1 MDGQQLARRADA
13 TRRREG
19 GPSDCILPPAAL
31 PALALALLL
40 ALLLAPAGLAA
51 QQDTTRTARDTARA
65 DTTAQDTAARDT
77 TPPDTTL
84 TPRQR
89 ALQRLRTLPMTP
101 VQPDTTDSLAMDSL
115 AVDSL
120 AVDSLVVDSLA
131 VDSLAPG
138 AAGDSAAAGAVDTT
152 RAGQDV
158 VVDSG
163 PPELPGR
170 LAPIPP
176 DTGRIRPGER
186 EGIEQRPAR
195 RPREDVAT
203 MEEAAVRERLEALE
217 GYESTEYRGEGAV
230 FWADSNQLRLT
241 GDARIAREGNALET
255 DSLLV
260 YDGGTDVVCGYGS
273 PVLSGEDEPVT
284 SDRVCFDIERDVGM
298 AESARTRFTRQAT
311 WYVLGANN
319 RVFLL
324 DEGEKSTLYGE
335 RTEFTSCDLE
345 HPHYTFRARSLKM
358 VDGGM
363 MVARDVTLQFE
374 DVPVFWLPWM
384 ISPTNRGRRSGLL
397 MPQFGVNDIVRNNA
411 GYSRQ
416 ISNVGFYWAIND
428 YVSARGTFDWWS
440 GNWTAVEGA
449 LTYYWRRQFLQGSLN
464 AKHYWRQR
472 EGVPAGRE
480 FTLNTT
486 NSWRPDER
494 TRLQMNARYAS
505 SADFVRQNS
514 FDPREL
520 NQSIRSS
527 ASANRSFDWGSM
539 TLGAERQQQLSTEQ
553 VDMTL
558 PSLQLSLSPMT
569 LYNSEGAGWDV
580 TWRGSGSADRKTRD
594 VLEAEVP
601 GVRDSETV
609 QTRLNQS
616 ISLGRLSLGQNL
628 SYQKETLGPKPS
640 LETVRHPL
648 SSQIE
653 DFTAAPFPALPDEPL
668 EEETGETLGWGVSLG
683 FQQNLWTGTTLSPNV
698 SMNGNRVRNAQTR
711 LWNDSLDAGGTED
724 FIAQPLRFS
733 AGANLTTALYGFFPG
748 FARFSRIRHKIA
760 PTLRWSYSPKP
771 TITALQDSVFGGR
784 SLRARNTLTLSFSQT
799 FEAKVESD
807 DEEAAADSAELGQ
820 PGEPRRLPQDE
831 KITLL
836 ALNTSTPFV
845 YDFVAA
851 REDGRGFQTTQIS
864 NSIRS
869 DLVQGLQLST
879 SHSLFET
886 GERPEDGDLAP
897 RTFAPFLTN
906 LSASF
911 NIDNEFWLF
920 RFLGLSGG
928 TASTAGTE
936 QAQDTAS
943 QEQESDRMAMGAES
957 GSGRGGD
964 MGGVVPGDHGGDMG
978 PRGGGNVGTWRA
990 ALSYSLERRRATSI
1004 TEGTDNQVV
1013 RANIT
1018 FDPTQHWSVRWTT
1031 SYSFT
1036 DSQFAD
1042 HILTLSR
1049 DLHRWTANFDFLK
1062 TRTGNFQFQF
1072 RVQLRDQPDLKLDY
1086 DQQQRGTEGLEDR
1099 RPTGGPR

>member
-1 MDGQQLARRADA
+1 M
-13 TRRREG
+13 
-19 GPSDCILPPAAL
+19 SDCILPPAAL
-31 PALALALLL
+31 PALAPVVAPALALAL
-40 ALLLAPAGLAA
+40 ALAFALAPAGLAA
-51 QQDTTRTARDTARA
+51 QQDTTRAARDTVRV
-65 DTTAQDTAARDT
+65 DTAVQDT
-77 TPPDTTL
+77 TPPDSTL

-115 AVDSL
+115 AADTAGGAGGGPPGGRVPGDS
-120 AVDSLVVDSLA
+120 VP
-131 VDSLAPG
+131 PG
-138 AAGDSAAAGAVDTT
+138 AAGDSAAAGAADTA
-152 RAGQDV
+152 RAGQGV

-176 DTGRIRPGER
+176 DTGRIRPGEW
-186 EGIEQRPAR
+186 EGIGPRPAR
-195 RPREDVAT
+195 RPREEVAP
-203 MEEAAVRERLEALE
+203 MDEAAVRERLAALE

-241 GDARIAREGNALET
+241 GDARIAREGSALET

-260 YDGGTDVVCGYGS
+260 YDGESDVVCGYGS
-273 PVLSGEDEPVT
+273 PVLSGENEPVT
-284 SDRVCFDIERDVGM
+284 SDRVCFDIARDVGM

-411 GYSRQ
+411 GYSRRL
-416 ISNVGFYWAIND
+416 SNVGFYWAIND
-428 YVSARGTFDWWS
+428 YASARGTFDWWA

-449 LTYYWRRQFLQGSLN
+449 LTYYWRRQFLQGSMN
-464 AKHYWRQR
+464 AKHYWRQQ
-472 EGVPAGRE
+472 EGIPAGRE

-494 TRLQMNARYAS
+494 TRLQLNARYAS
-505 SADFVRQNS
+505 STDFVRRNS

-558 PSLQLSLSPMT
+558 PSLQLSLSPVT
-569 LYNSEGAGWDV
+569 LYNSEGAGWDL
-580 TWRGSGSADRKTRD
+580 TWRGSGSANRKTRD
-594 VLEAEVP
+594 VLEDEVP

-609 QTRLNQS
+609 QTALNQS

-628 SYQKETLGPKPS
+628 SYRKETLGPKPS
-640 LETVRHPL
+640 VAAVRHALAP
-648 SSQIE
+648 QVE
-653 DFTAAPFPALPDEPL
+653 GFTSAPFPALPDQPL
-668 EEETGETLGWGVSLG
+668 EEETGETLDWGVSLG
-683 FQQNLWTGTTLSPNV
+683 YQQNLWTGTTVSPNV
-698 SMNGNRVRNAQTR
+698 SMNGTRVRNAETR
-711 LWNDSLDAGGTED
+711 LWNDSLDAGGAED
-724 FIAQPLRFS
+724 FIAQPLRLS
-733 AGANLTTALYGFFPG
+733 AGANLTTAIYGFFPG
-748 FARFSRIRHKIA
+748 FGRFSRIRHKIA

-771 TITALQDSVFGGR
+771 ATTALQDSVFGAR
-784 SLRARNTLTLSFSQT
+784 SLRDRNQLTLSFSQT

-807 DEEAAADSAELGQ
+807 DEDAAADSVELGQ
-820 PGEPRRLPQDE
+820 PGEPRRLPRDE

-851 REDGRGFQTTQIS
+851 REDGRGFQTTSIN

-879 SHSLFET
+879 SHSLFEM
-886 GERPEDGDLAP
+886 GERPDDGGLAP

-911 NIDNEFWLF
+911 SIDNEFWLF
-920 RFLGLSGG
+920 RFLGLAGG
-928 TASTAGTE
+928 TAAADGRE

-943 QEQESDRMAMGAES
+943 QDQRSDRMAMGAES
-957 GSGRGGD
+957 GSGREGD
-964 MGGVVPGDHGGDMG
+964 MGGVVPGDPGGDMG
-978 PRGGGNVGTWRA
+978 LRGGGGGGVGAWRA
-990 ALSYSLERRRATSI
+990 ALSYSLERTRATP
-1004 TEGTDNQVV
+1004 TAQATDNQVV

-1036 DSQFAD
+1036 DSEFAD

-1086 DQQQRGTEGLEDR
+1086 DQQQRGTEGFETG
-1099 RPTGGPR
+1099 RPAGAPR